1 MIERAK
7 RLFQLFWLGVVASS
21 TSWAALEP
29 VVALVQTANE
39 LTRIRHRGIGSSVEV
54 KAGGE
59 LLDGDVLETGSGV
72 VQLVVCGGAET
83 ARGARLVSLRGGASL
98 TVRAGFW
105 TGAAMEELDLKLP
118 CAMPVDDRQ
127 GSSDVVDERIRSLGQ
142 LDWRKSLDRVP
153 EDRRTTLVSTGGL
166 TDSPST
172 GLAARLVILREL
184 HAAGLYADEILEAQA
199 LVGRFSDA
207 AWAKRQ
213 INRLMARTLPSS
225 NPAEPVREPAAT
237 TSPVM
242 QPRPLKGKVF
252 ALAVGISKYEGQDS
266 IELRYARDDASA
278 FAELVKS
285 GRLGQYGKVIQVP
298 DGQRVATVAGIEQ
311 ALEELVSGNGGA
323 ENTLILYLAAHGFY
337 GCFDD
342 ATQKPFQGPC
352 DANQQQ
358 PFLLTVDTST
368 EAARMTGLPMQYF
381 ASVLSDNSFRFG
393 RVLLYIDICHAGMID
408 HLGIRRPPS
417 PKVTAEILEPKRGAY
432 GLLWASKLDEAN
444 RVSELAYEAST
455 LKHGVFTY
463 YLLAGLAGNSLRR
476 GQLVLFDDLK
486 KYVSENVEAA
496 TGQRQKPDGKR
507 STVLAVADDLDR
519 AYPFQ
524 TVEFTPP
531 LSEKELTTGAKT
543 RGLTARGWSSP
554 LPAVVATDSG
564 RSGDAGRRAELL
576 DRGQEVLLR
585 YVQGDQVPQRRDD
598 FLAGAR
604 FFGEALALAPESIAT
619 EARLLFCRGRAE
631 VFEGHYD
638 DAVRLLERS
647 IRLDPAHGY
656 AYNALGI
663 ALLEQVP
670 QRPELL
676 SRAIA
681 AFEDAHTLEP
691 LWAYPLHNLALA
703 LAQDGR
709 FLQAVAAYHD
719 AMRIA
724 PAYSYLPYN
733 LGLLHFSLG
742 QRNEAE
748 EALQLALARAQL
760 RGKRAGTGK
769 HWSEM
774 APPLNALGALYQSE
788 GRTRLAA
795 RYFRQALEHDAQH
808 VPAIHNLGLW
818 YRRRG
823 DSTKAV
829 EWFRKALALDSGY
842 TAARLSLAE
851 TLEQTEHW
859 KDAIAEYEKVLQN
872 RQDYA
877 AARRALALLLVRK
890 KEYADA
896 LTAMQAVAKAMP
908 APIDA
913 VQEVEDI
920 QRLQRGEQPVTA
932 AVRRAAAGR
941 HP

>member
-7 RLFQLFWLGVVASS
+7 RLFRLFWLGVLAGSVSR
-21 TSWAALEP
+21 AALEP
-29 VVALVQTANE
+29 VVALVQTANDS
-39 LTRIRHRGIGSSVEV
+39 TRIRHRGTGSSVEV
-54 KAGGE
+54 KPGGE
-59 LLDGDVLETGSGV
+59 LLEGDVLETGSGV
-72 VQLVVCGGAET
+72 VQLVVCGGAEP
-83 ARGARLVSLRGGASL
+83 ASGAHRVTLGGGVSH

-105 TGAAMEELDLKLP
+105 KGTAMEQLDLKLP
-118 CAMPVDDRQ
+118 CAMPVDDRH
-127 GSSDVVDERIRSLGQ
+127 GSSVVVDERIRSLGQ
-142 LDWRKSLDRVP
+142 LDWRKSLERVP
-153 EDRRTTLVSTGGL
+153 EDRRSTLVSAGAR
-166 TDSPST
+166 TDSPSA
-172 GLAARLVILREL
+172 GMAARLVILREL
-184 HAAGLYADEILEAQA
+184 DESGLYADEILEAEA
-199 LVGRFSDA
+199 LVRQFSDA
-207 AWAKRQ
+207 AWAKRR
-213 INRLMARTLPSS
+213 INRLMAKTLPSS
-225 NPAEPVREPAAT
+225 NPAEPVREPTAPP
-237 TSPVM
+237 SPVM

-266 IELRYARDDASA
+266 IELQYARDDANA

-298 DGQRVATVAGIEQ
+298 DGQRAATVAGIEQ

-323 ENTLILYLAAHGFY
+323 ENTLILYLAAHGYY
-337 GCFDD
+337 GCFDEVKQ
-342 ATQKPFQGPC
+342 APFQGPC

-358 PFLLTVDTST
+358 PFLLTVNTSL
-368 EAARMTGLPMQYF
+368 EAGRMTGLPMQYF

-444 RVSELAYEAST
+444 RISELAYEAST

-476 GQLVLFDDLK
+476 GQVVLFDDLK

-554 LPAVVATDSG
+554 MPVVVATDSG
-564 RSGDAGRRAELL
+564 QVGDAGRRAELL

-585 YVQGDQVPQRRDD
+585 YVQGDQVPQRKDD
-598 FLAGAR
+598 FRAGAR
-604 FFGEALALAPESIAT
+604 YFEEALALAPESVAT
-619 EARLLFCRGRAE
+619 EARLLFCRGRVE

-638 DAVRLLERS
+638 AAVRLLEQS

-670 QRPELL
+670 RRPELL
-676 SRAIA
+676 NRAIA

-709 FLQAVAAYHD
+709 FVQAVASYHD
-719 AMRIA
+719 AMKIA

-742 QRNEAE
+742 QRDEAE
-748 EALQLALARAQL
+748 QALRLALARAEL
-760 RGKRAGTGK
+760 RGKRAGTEK

-788 GRTRLAA
+788 GRTRLAE
-795 RYFRQALEHDAQH
+795 RYFRMALEHDSEH

-818 YRRRG
+818 YRRKG
-823 DSTKAV
+823 DNTKAV
-829 EWFRKALALDSGY
+829 EWFRKALAIDDGY
-842 TAARLSLAE
+842 TAARLGLAE
-851 TLEQTEHW
+851 ALERTEQW
-859 KDAIAEYEKVLQN
+859 KEAIAEYERVVKSHK
-872 RQDYA
+872 DYA
-877 AARRALALLLVRK
+877 AAQRALALLLVRK

-896 LTAMQAVAKAMP
+896 LAAMQAVAKAIP
-908 APIDA
+908 APIEA
-913 VQEVEDI
+913 AREVEDI

-941 HP
+941 QQ